1 MLSALSSATLF
12 GISAIEVSVEVFAQ
26 RGVPQV
32 LIVGLPD
39 MVVKES
45 IGRIKAAIRNSQFE
59 FPPRKITINLAP
71 ADILKEGPLLDLAI
85 SIGMLQAT
93 GQLPSTPHDLFIGEL
108 SLSGE
113 IKPIHGILCICE
125 LAKQLNI
132 DRIFLPQENLKEASL
147 ISGLPLIGVTQ
158 LRDVTAA
165 IEKNSRPSPRSTPSL
180 ISRQSPLNFDDVK
193 GQLLVKRALQIAAAG
208 HHNVLMIGPPG
219 SGKTML
225 AKRLPSLLQPLSI
238 EEAIESYKL
247 HSITTMT
254 ISSQSLTSDRPFRA
268 PHHSISYAGMAGG
281 GTKPKPG
288 EISLAHHG
296 ILFLDELAEFS
307 RQVLE
312 ILRQPLES
320 KEVTLSRANFSITY
334 PASFL
339 LIAAMNPCP
348 CGYYMDLQKECTCT
362 PHVISRYWKK
372 VSGPILDRIDI
383 IIDVPRLTSHDF
395 TSTQRHLSSE
405 VMNDSIKHAT
415 SFQQDRQRRVHNGLF
430 SPKEI
435 KQHCIIDAECQSLL
449 SQYVETGKLT
459 GRSHDKILK
468 IARTIADFNTSDSIK
483 MAHILEALQFRQH
496 KYGS

>member
-1 MLSALSSATLF
+1 MLSTLSSATLF

-26 RGVPQV
+26 RGVPQA

-165 IEKNSRPSPRSTPSL
+165 IEKSSRPSSRSTPSL

-247 HSITTMT
+247 HSITKMT
-254 ISSQSLTSDRPFRA
+254 LSSQSLTSDRPFRA

-383 IIDVPRLTSHDF
+383 IIDVPRLMSHDF
-395 TSTQRHLSSE
+395 TSTQSHLSSE

-415 SFQQDRQRRVHNGLF
+415 SFQQDRQGHVHNGLL

-435 KQHCIIDAECQSLL
+435 KQHCIINSECQSLL

-483 MAHILEALQFRQH
+483 MGHILEALQFRQH